1 MATGQLQLG
10 DDSFQAQAPCQVP
23 VAGDPNNKNQNTQAP
38 TYASFGKVIAK
49 GGVNAAIGDTVTAT
63 LDLNGNEGNRTD
75 LPYAHQAAFI
85 KETQHNIPDVF
96 WNWFSQQGRIYEAGG
111 DDYTNGAVLDWLST
125 VGYPISEAYW
135 VHTKVGG
142 LERDVLVQLFER
154 RVLTY
159 TPDNPAAFKV
169 EMGNVGQHYYSWR
182 YGKF

>member
-1 MATGQLQLG
+1 LSGN
-10 DDSFQAQAPCQVP
+10 
-23 VAGDPNNKNQNTQAP
+23 AGT
-38 TYASFGKVIAK
+38 
-49 GGVNAAIGDTVTAT
+49 
-63 LDLNGNEGNRTD
+63 RTD

-96 WNWFSQQGRIYEAGG
+96 WNWFSQQGRIYEANG

-135 VHTKVGG
+135 VRTKVGG
-142 LERDVLVQLFER
+142 VEHDVLVQLFER

-182 YGKF
+182 YGNV